1 MSASCWAAVIVAKVP
16 LAVLR
21 LAAKP
26 PVNKSALFP
35 AIISSQ
41 LVLSTENCHW

>member
-1 MSASCWAAVIVAKVP
+1 MSASCWAAVIEA
-16 LAVLR
+16 AVLR